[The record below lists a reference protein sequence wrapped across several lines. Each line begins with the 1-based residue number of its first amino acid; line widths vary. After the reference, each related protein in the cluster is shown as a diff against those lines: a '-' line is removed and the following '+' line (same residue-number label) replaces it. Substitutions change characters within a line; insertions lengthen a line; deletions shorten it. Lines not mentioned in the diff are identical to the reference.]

1 MTLAVYDVSGRRVAV
16 LIDSE
21 VEPGVSSVRWDGRDS
36 EGLDVSS
43 GTYFARMTVGS
54 ELFERKMTL
63 LR

>member
-1 MTLAVYDVSGRRVAV
+1 VAV
-16 LIDSE
+16 LVDSE

-43 GTYFARMTVGS
+43 GIYFARMTVGS